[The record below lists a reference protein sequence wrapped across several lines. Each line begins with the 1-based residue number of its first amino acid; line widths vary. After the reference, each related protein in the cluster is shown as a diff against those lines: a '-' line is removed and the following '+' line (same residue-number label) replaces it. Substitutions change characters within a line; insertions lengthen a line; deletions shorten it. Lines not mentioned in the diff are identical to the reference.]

1 MNPRS
6 TSRETILETCRA
18 IVRERGIAGINVRS
32 VASACGVAPG
42 TLYNYFPGK
51 EALVLAVT
59 ADVWSDILSLDAKKD
74 MCGDEKDFASHVERA
89 FQSAQAGMARYPG
102 FLPAHVLGLTK
113 ERDQRSEG
121 KEMMQAFIGR
131 LESSMLSALES
142 DNGVREDAFDG
153 GLTKEGLAELVTQQL
168 ISLLVLGR
176 GDCKAL
182 VAMIRKV
189 LY

>member
-6 TSRETILETCRA
+6 TSRETILEACRV
-18 IVRERGIAGINVRS
+18 IVRERGLAGVNVRS

-51 EALVLAVT
+51 DALVLAVT
-59 ADVWSDILSLDAKKD
+59 ADVWSDILSSDAEKD
-74 MCGDEKDFASHVERA
+74 KCDEKDFASQVERA

-102 FLPAHVLGLTK
+102 FLPAHVLSLSE

-121 KEMMQAFIGR
+121 KEMMQAFMGR
-131 LESSMLSALES
+131 LESSMLCALES
-142 DNGVREDAFDG
+142 DSGVREDAFDD

>member
-6 TSRETILETCRA
+6 TSRETILETCRV
-18 IVRERGIAGINVRS
+18 IVRERGLAGVNVRS

-51 EALVLAVT
+51 DALVLAVT
-59 ADVWSDILSLDAKKD
+59 ADVWSDILSSDAEKD
-74 MCGDEKDFASHVERA
+74 KCGEKDFASQVERA

-102 FLPAHVLGLTK
+102 FLPAHVLSLSE

-121 KEMMQAFIGR
+121 KEMMQAFMGR
-131 LESSMLSALES
+131 LESSMLCALES
-142 DNGVREDAFDG
+142 DSGVREDAFDD

>member
-6 TSRETILETCRA
+6 TSRETILEACRV
-18 IVRERGIAGINVRS
+18 IVRERGLAGVNVRS

-51 EALVLAVT
+51 DALVLAVT
-59 ADVWSDILSLDAKKD
+59 ADVWSDILSSDAEKD
-74 MCGDEKDFASHVERA
+74 KCDEKDFASQVERA

-102 FLPAHVLGLTK
+102 FLPAHVLSLSE

-121 KEMMQAFIGR
+121 KEMMQAFMGR

-142 DNGVREDAFDG
+142 DSGVREDAFDD

-176 GDCKAL
+176 GDCKTL
-182 VAMIRKV
+182 VAMIRRV

>member
-18 IVRERGIAGINVRS
+18 IVRERGIAGVNVRS

-59 ADVWSDILSLDAKKD
+59 ADVWSDILSFDAGKD
-74 MCGDEKDFASHVERA
+74 TCDEKDFASHVERA
-89 FQSAQAGMARYPG
+89 FLSAQAGMARYPG
-102 FLPAHVLGLTK
+102 FLPAHVLGLSQ
-113 ERDQRSEG
+113 ERDQCSEG
-121 KEMMQAFIGR
+121 KEMMQTFIGR

-153 GLTKEGLAELVTQQL
+153 CLTKEGLAELVTQQL

-182 VAMIRKV
+182 VAMIRRV

>member
-18 IVRERGIAGINVRS
+18 IVRERGLSGVSVRS

-59 ADVWSDILSLDAKKD
+59 ADVWSDILSFDAGKD
-74 MCGDEKDFASHVERA
+74 KCDEKDFASHVERA

-102 FLPAHVLGLTK
+102 FLPAHALGLTK

-121 KEMMQAFIGR
+121 KEMMQTFIGR

-142 DNGVREDAFDG
+142 DNGVREDAFDDD
-153 GLTKEGLAELVTQQL
+153 LTKEGLAELVTQQL